1 MSHPPGEPSKHWPPP
16 EDRDRVHWHIEREL
30 REELLASTPDTR
42 EAVTRDVY
50 NRLFEEVPWH
60 RAHVT
65 DAASEEAFE
74 EGWFQQ
80 YGALT
85 RPTDTL
91 VDVGC
96 GTGALIRRFAPAV
109 RDCIGID
116 ASDTMVKLADQERPA
131 NARFM
136 VGSVL
141 NPPLPPSSADFVVSR
156 QVMEHLHPDDVPEHL
171 AAVRKILRPGG
182 RFLIETPSRLT
193 GPWDIS
199 RGFTPVATGFHLKE
213 YTNGELGAM
222 LRDAGFRRVRG
233 RAVPSRI
240 LTHLGRMKRHAYV
253 PVAVKAIIER
263 PLQAAPQSLRARLAG
278 PLAVREVMLIAE
290 RR

>member
-1 MSHPPGEPSKHWPPP
+1 MSQQPDEFSKPWPPH
-16 EDRDRVHWHIEREL
+16 EDRDRVHWNIERAL
-30 REELLASTPDTR
+30 REELLASTRDTR
-42 EAVTRDVY
+42 EVVTRDVY
-50 NRLFEEVPWH
+50 NRLFKEVPWH
-60 RAHVT
+60 KAHVT
-65 DAASEEAFE
+65 DTASEDAYE

-91 VDVGC
+91 VDAGC
-96 GTGALIRRFAPAV
+96 GRGGLIRRFAPAV
-109 RDCIGID
+109 SDCIGID
-116 ASDTMVKLADQERPA
+116 ASDAMVKLAEQKRPA
-131 NARFM
+131 NARFIL
-136 VGSVL
+136 GSVL
-141 NPPLPPSSADFVVSR
+141 NPPLPPSSADFIVSR

-171 AAVRKILRPGG
+171 AAVLRILRPGG

-199 RGFTPVATGFHLKE
+199 RGFTPVATGFHLRE

-222 LRDAGFRRVRG
+222 LREAGFRRVRS

-240 LTHLGRMKRHAYV
+240 LIRLGRTRRHAYV
-253 PVAVKAIIER
+253 PVALKAIIER
-263 PLQAAPQSLRARLAG
+263 ALQLAPMLIRTKLAG
-278 PLAVREVMLIAE
+278 PLSVREVILIAE